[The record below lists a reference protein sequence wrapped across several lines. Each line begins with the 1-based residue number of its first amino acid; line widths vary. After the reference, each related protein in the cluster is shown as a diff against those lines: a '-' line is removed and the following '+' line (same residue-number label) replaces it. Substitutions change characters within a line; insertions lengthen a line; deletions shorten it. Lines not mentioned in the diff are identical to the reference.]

1 MNKER
6 LTTIDTLRGLA
17 SLAVCIYHLT
27 NGNSAFLPNSSVK
40 TVGSYGWL
48 GVEIFFV
55 ISGFII
61 PYALFL
67 GKYNLK
73 QYGTFI
79 VKRVT
84 RLDPPYFLAIA
95 LVLALGYAINRMP
108 GFNGPPF
115 SPSLA
120 QVLLHVA
127 YLNTFFG
134 FDWLSPVFWTLAIEF
149 QYYLLVGLVF
159 PFIANT
165 NAYIRGTALAM
176 LGTLAVLFPQ
186 GQFVFHW
193 LFLFLLGMLAF
204 QRRAKLIE
212 KNVFYA
218 LLIPATIGTWYT
230 LGSLIAFV
238 GVATCLAILFTDV
251 SNRVFLFLGQISYSL
266 YLVHVPIGM
275 RAINLGTR
283 FATSYPAKLLLFA
296 FAFALSVIAA
306 YLFYLLVE
314 KPAQTWAANIR
325 YNINIAYLNPWTSDA
340 KT

>member
-1 MNKER
+1 
-6 LTTIDTLRGLA
+6 
-17 SLAVCIYHLT
+17 
-27 NGNSAFLPNSSVK
+27 
-40 TVGSYGWL
+40 
-48 GVEIFFV
+48 
-55 ISGFII
+55 
-61 PYALFL
+61 
-67 GKYNLK
+67 
-73 QYGTFI
+73 
-79 VKRVT
+79 
-84 RLDPPYFLAIA
+84 
-95 LVLALGYAINRMP
+95 
-108 GFNGPPF
+108 
-115 SPSLA
+115 
-120 QVLLHVA
+120 
-127 YLNTFFG
+127 
-134 FDWLSPVFWTLAIEF
+134 
-149 QYYLLVGLVF
+149 
-159 PFIANT
+159 
-165 NAYIRGTALAM
+165 M

-218 LLIPATIGTWYT
+218 LLIPATIGTWYM

-283 FATSYPAKLLLFA
+283 FAASYPAKLLLLL